1 MIALKILETTR
12 LSLRELHAEDAAFI
26 LALVNEPAWLRFIG
40 DRGLRTLGA
49 ARDYILNGPV
59 AMYRRL
65 GFGLWLVEAR
75 ETGAPLGIC
84 GLIQRETLADIDLGF
99 AFLSAHHRK
108 GYACEAATATMAHAK
123 AAFGL
128 SRLVAV
134 VSPDNEGSCRLLE
147 KLGFSMERMIR
158 LSEDAPAVRLYAA
171 NP

>member
-1 MIALKILETTR
+1 MN
-12 LSLRELHAEDAAFI
+12 AEDAAFI
-26 LALVNEPAWLRFIG
+26 LVLVNEPAWLRFIG
-40 DRGLRTLGA
+40 DRGIRTLEA

-75 ETGAPLGIC
+75 GNSAPLGIC

-108 GYACEAATATMAHAK
+108 GYAFEAATATMAHAK
-123 AAFGL
+123 TAHGL

-147 KLGFSMERMIR
+147 RLGFSMERLIR
-158 LSEDAPAVRLYAA
+158 LSEDAAAVRLYAA